1 MRMNGKNVYSAL
13 RRIEEVVGLEKQLV
27 VRHVT
32 ARVTGTS
39 RKQMKDEIE
48 FNTEGHEK
56 ADEFEKLVV
65 DLDSK
70 WNTVV
75 GE

>member
-1 MRMNGKNVYSAL
+1 MYSAL

-32 ARVTGTS
+32 AHVTGTR

-48 FNTEGHEK
+48 FNTEGNEK
-56 ADEFEKLVV
+56 ADEFAKLVV